1 MGSALIRRKRSSGST
16 PNLVSPSKS
25 KTITKTKNAVDSTV
39 NDPASV
45 ARSVRS
51 QPVGGRSKTE
61 ISSTTNEGVGVRRVP
76 LHKMNALSTAPILRK
91 GPRNA
96 DDLASF
102 KQRFGVR
109 SSMNAPGHS
118 ISKQHAE
125 IVQMVPFQSSSGSI
139 EFRRTIRLVDG
150 HSMEKQHGVRSMMH
164 SFVPINGL
172 IDGGSTPCNYP
183 YPSTWTLY
191 GNGRGVCSGGIWSDD
206 QFQSVGTGMVTAEEA
221 VHCVVNESQ
230 TSSESTFSADTPNEI
245 GPNYICE

>member
-1 MGSALIRRKRSSGST
+1 LTGCSALIRRKRSSGST
-16 PNLVSPSKS
+16 P
-25 KTITKTKNAVDSTV
+25 
-39 NDPASV
+39 
-45 ARSVRS
+45 
-51 QPVGGRSKTE
+51 
-61 ISSTTNEGVGVRRVP
+61 
-76 LHKMNALSTAPILRK
+76 LHKMNAFSKASILRK

-125 IVQMVPFQSSSGSI
+125 MVQMVPFQSSSGSI
-139 EFRRTIRLVDG
+139 EFRRTVRLVDD
-150 HSMEKQHGVRSMMH
+150 HSMENQKGVRSMMH
-164 SFVPINGL
+164 SFVPIDGL

-191 GNGRGVCSGGIWSDD
+191 GNGHGVCSGGIWSDD

-221 VHCVVNESQ
+221 VHCVMNESQ